1 MQTMNSDLKQLIRL
15 QAIDLAIQ
23 ELRVRIDRFPG
34 ISKALDEKLKTAQA
48 GLESVRDRAKTNQG
62 TRKKLEGEISSA
74 ESKISKYRDQMMSV
88 KTNDEYRALQHE
100 IDHAQNGIRKIE
112 DEILNLMM
120 EAESSQS
127 DIKAAELHL
136 KEDQQKVDQERKQL
150 AEENQRDLGALESY
164 LKERKEIEA
173 SISSDLLPRYE
184 RVRKARGGI
193 AVAAAR
199 NEVCEICQVRIR
211 PQVFQEIRR
220 NDQII
225 WCDACQRILYNPE
238 NLDHPFEVA

>member
-1 MQTMNSDLKQLIRL
+1 MNQDLKQLIRL
-15 QAIDLAIQ
+15 QAIDLAVQ
-23 ELRVRIDRFPG
+23 ELRTRIDKFPG
-34 ISKALDEKLKTAQA
+34 ISKALDEKLRSAQA
-48 GLESVRDRAKTNQG
+48 ALESAKERAKSNQG
-62 TRKKLEGEISSA
+62 NRKKLESEIGSI
-74 ESKISKYRDQMMSV
+74 ESKISKYRDQMMAV

-100 IDHAQNGIRKIE
+100 IEHAQNAIRKIE
-112 DEILNLMM
+112 DDILNLMM
-120 EAESSQS
+120 DAESSQG
-127 DIKAAELHL
+127 DIKAAETRL

-150 AEENQRDLGALESY
+150 TEQNQHDLSALESY
-164 LKERKEIEA
+164 LKERKEIET

-225 WCDACQRILYNPE
+225 ACDACQRILYDPE

>member
-1 MQTMNSDLKQLIRL
+1 MNQDLKQLIRL
-15 QAIDLAIQ
+15 QTIDLAIQ
-23 ELRVRIDRFPG
+23 ELRARIDRFPG
-34 ISKALDEKLKTAQA
+34 ISKALDEKLKSAQA
-48 GLESVRDRAKTNQG
+48 GLQSVKDRTKTNQG
-62 TRKKLEGEISSA
+62 NRKKLEGEISSA

-112 DEILNLMM
+112 DDILNLMM
-120 EAESSQS
+120 EAESSPS
-127 DIKAAELHL
+127 DIKAAESRL
-136 KEDQQKVDQERKQL
+136 KEDQQKVDHERKQL
-150 AEENQRDLGALESY
+150 SDENQRDLSALESY
-164 LKERKEIEA
+164 LKERKEIET
-173 SISSDLLPRYE
+173 SISSELLPRYE

-225 WCDACQRILYNPE
+225 ACDACQRILYNPE

>member
-1 MQTMNSDLKQLIRL
+1 MNQDLKQLIRL
-15 QAIDLAIQ
+15 QTIDLAIQ
-23 ELRVRIDRFPG
+23 ELRTRVDRFPG
-34 ISKALDEKLKTAQA
+34 ISKALDEQLFSAQS
-48 GLESVRDRAKTNQG
+48 GLDRAKEKSKNNQAN
-62 TRKKLEGEISSA
+62 RKKLEAEIGSIEA
-74 ESKISKYRDQMMSV
+74 KISKYRDQMMSV

-100 IDHAQNGIRKIE
+100 IEHAQNGIRKIE
-112 DEILNLMM
+112 DDILNLMM
-120 EAESSQS
+120 EAESSQVE
-127 DIKAAELHL
+127 IKSGEVRL
-136 KEDQQKVDQERKQL
+136 KEDQQKVDLDRKQL
-150 AEENQRDLGALESY
+150 TEQNQRDLSALESY

-173 SISSDLLPRYE
+173 SISADLVPRYE

-225 WCDACQRILYNPE
+225 ACDACQRILYNPE

>member
-1 MQTMNSDLKQLIRL
+1 MNPDLKQLIRL
-15 QAIDLAIQ
+15 QTVDLAIQ
-23 ELRVRIDRFPG
+23 ELRARIDKFPG
-34 ISKALDEKLKTAQA
+34 ISKALDEKLKSAQA
-48 GLESVRDRAKTNQG
+48 ALESAKDRSKMNQG
-62 TRKKLEGEISSA
+62 NRKKLESEIGSI
-74 ESKISKYRDQMMSV
+74 ETKISKYRDQMMAV

-100 IDHAQNGIRKIE
+100 IEHAQNAIRKIE
-112 DEILNLMM
+112 DDILNLMM
-120 EAESSQS
+120 EAESSQGE
-127 DIKAAELHL
+127 IKAGEVRL
-136 KEDQQKVDQERKQL
+136 KEDQQKVDHERKQL
-150 AEENQRDLGALESY
+150 TEENQRDLTALESY
-164 LKERKEIEA
+164 LKERKEIEV
-173 SISSDLLPRYE
+173 SISSDDLVPRYE

-225 WCDACQRILYNPE
+225 ACDACQRILYDPE

>member
-1 MQTMNSDLKQLIRL
+1 MNQDLKQLIRL
-15 QAIDLAIQ
+15 QTIDLAIQ
-23 ELRVRIDRFPG
+23 QLRTRIDKFPG
-34 ISKALDEKLKTAQA
+34 ISKALDEKLRSAQA
-48 GLESVRDRAKTNQG
+48 ALESIKERAKSNQG
-62 TRKKLEGEISSA
+62 NRKKLESEISSI
-74 ESKISKYRDQMMSV
+74 ESKISKYRDQMMAV

-100 IDHAQNGIRKIE
+100 IEHAQNAIRKIE
-112 DEILNLMM
+112 DDILNLMVD
-120 EAESSQS
+120 AESSQG
-127 DIKAAELHL
+127 DIKVAEARL
-136 KEDQQKVDQERKQL
+136 KEDQQKVDQERRQL
-150 AEENQRDLGALESY
+150 TEQNQHDLSGLESY
-164 LKERKEIEA
+164 LKERKEIET

-225 WCDACQRILYNPE
+225 ACDACQRILYNPE